1 MVSPEITSDTFFFF
15 FPRVFLPQQ
24 LWHLARFDHVGARL
38 GKVHINQKCI
48 VDVMAALFLEKAR
61 LKGIS
66 CAQTGSPLLQAFDA

>member
-1 MVSPEITSDTFFFF
+1 MVSPEITSDTFCF
-15 FPRVFLPQQ
+15 FPQVFLPQQ
-24 LWHLARFDHVGARL
+24 LRHLARFDHVGARR

-66 CAQTGSPLLQAFDA
+66 